1 MKRSKEKIT
10 LSILL
15 AAVLVVG
22 IVGYMIYV
30 QHQFYT
36 ESTKNLLETY
46 EQVDKTFTMFAQ
58 RNWNVLSE
66 WGSNLQDDA
75 DGEAVRASL
84 CLFNQQ
90 KPTWK
95 YSGLYLFNE
104 DCTYLDAESG
114 HGSAKHIWGAFS
126 EMYITGLPCVGSYTM
141 KNGERRVV
149 FTVPVEPVKV
159 DGETYTCIAVSY
171 DNETL
176 EEMIGGHAY
185 NGQSDCYII
194 YPSGDIMLS
203 EEPKS
208 EIEPRMENLFDF
220 LEQNAQVSTNAL
232 AKMRED
238 VQNSGRGSVAYR
250 YGGKSYYLVYQ
261 PVGFQ
266 SLSIVGIVDRSVVD
280 AGMRKIQTATILLL
294 IALMAGIVFTLVR
307 FVRINARQEVEEKE
321 HALRAEASERKKM
334 EGLANSDGLT
344 GLFNERCFNKTLKE
358 KEQQGEPFVLFY
370 LDLDRFKP
378 VNDTYGHDVG
388 DQLLK
393 AVAGRLRSCVRNTDY
408 AFRIGGDEFALIVNG
423 EVDAEWCA
431 QRMETIKSIIR
442 QTYVLEGQTIDIS
455 TSCGVVCYP
464 ADSAD
469 VRELR
474 ILADQRMYEDKQKT
488 GSSRSAVLSV

>member
-1 MKRSKEKIT
+1 
-10 LSILL
+10 
-15 AAVLVVG
+15 
-22 IVGYMIYV
+22 
-30 QHQFYT
+30 
-36 ESTKNLLETY
+36 
-46 EQVDKTFTMFAQ
+46 
-58 RNWNVLSE
+58 
-66 WGSNLQDDA
+66 
-75 DGEAVRASL
+75 
-84 CLFNQQ
+84 
-90 KPTWK
+90 
-95 YSGLYLFNE
+95 
-104 DCTYLDAESG
+104 
-114 HGSAKHIWGAFS
+114 
-126 EMYITGLPCVGSYTM
+126 
-141 KNGERRVV
+141 
-149 FTVPVEPVKV
+149 
-159 DGETYTCIAVSY
+159 
-171 DNETL
+171 
-176 EEMIGGHAY
+176 MIGGHAY

-220 LEQNAQVSTNAL
+220 LEQNAQVNTNAL

-266 SLSIVGIVDRSVVD
+266 SLSLVGIVDRSVVD

-307 FVRINARQEVEEKE
+307 FVRINARQEVE
-321 HALRAEASERKKM
+321 
-334 EGLANSDGLT
+334 
-344 GLFNERCFNKTLKE
+344 E

-455 TSCGVVCYP
+455 TSCSVVCYP

-488 GSSRSAVLSV
+488 GSSRSIKQKI

>member
-58 RNWNVLSE
+58 RNWNVLSD

-126 EMYITGLPCVGSYTM
+126 EMYTTGHPCVGSYTM
-141 KNGERRVV
+141 KDGERRVV
-149 FTVPVEPVKV
+149 FTVPIEPVEV

-176 EEMIGGHAY
+176 EEMIGGHVY

-208 EIEPRMENLFDF
+208 EIERWMENLFDF
-220 LEQNAQVSTNAL
+220 LEQNAQVNTNAL

-250 YGGKSYYLVYQ
+250 YEGKSYYLVYQ

-321 HALRAEASERKKM
+321 
-334 EGLANSDGLT
+334 
-344 GLFNERCFNKTLKE
+344 
-358 KEQQGEPFVLFY
+358 QQGEPFVLFY

-423 EVDAEWCA
+423 KVDAEWCA

-488 GSSRSAVLSV
+488 GSSRSIKQKI